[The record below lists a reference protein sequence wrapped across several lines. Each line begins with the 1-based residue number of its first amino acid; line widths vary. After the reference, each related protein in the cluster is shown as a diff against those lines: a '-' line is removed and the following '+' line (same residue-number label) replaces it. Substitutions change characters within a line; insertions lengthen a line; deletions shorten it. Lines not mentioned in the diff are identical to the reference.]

1 MSVSPTLILP
11 GSAQAQAEQGQVRV
25 EQPASQPLPGSDPA
39 AERSSSESQPS
50 RSNLPQDEVKVQ
62 MEPPGEI
69 AVYKFLDQNGT
80 LLLQVPPQQLL
91 DLAQAI
97 YQELAQEAA
106 PKKASGVEGGNDNG
120 H

>member
-1 MSVSPTLILP
+1 MSASSTLIFPVSTEVQVEPEEVRARQAESQSLP
-11 GSAQAQAEQGQVRV
+11 GGDPPRENGSSN
-25 EQPASQPLPGSDPA
+25 SQSP
-39 AERSSSESQPS
+39 
-50 RSNLPQDEVKVQ
+50 RSNLVQDEVKVQ

-80 LLLQVPPQQLL
+80 LVLQVPPQQWLE
-91 DLAQAI
+91 LAQAI

-106 PKKASGVEGGNDNG
+106 PKEVSGADGGKDNG